1 MKGVITMFNQVILI
15 GRLTHDP
22 IIKKTDTGKKV
33 TDITIAV
40 ARAFKNMDGIY
51 ETDFISCTLWQA
63 TAEMISEHC
72 KKGSMIAVR
81 GRLQVKKYQVNE
93 ERELNMLDF
102 VGEKVTYLSNSQK
115 LKPSCPDETEED
127 N

>member
-1 MKGVITMFNQVILI
+1 MFNQVILI

-22 IIKKTDTGKKV
+22 IVKKTDTGKRV

-63 TAEMISEHC
+63 AAEMISEHC

-81 GRLQVKKYQVNE
+81 GRLQTKKYKITDDKEINIL
-93 ERELNMLDF
+93 EL

-115 LKPSCPDETEED
+115 TKPSCPDDIEED
-127 N
+127 I